1 MGPAPLTSPMVVT
14 LVSTLATTLATDSPS
29 PATPLDLLN
38 RPLVPAILLTAPTNQ
53 PAHQP
58 PLLTLSCK
66 TEARGSR
73 PVMMDLLGPLDPLE
87 LPLDHLVATLAILA
101 GVTRAILTTEDR

>member
-1 MGPAPLTSPMVVT
+1 MVVT

-73 PVMMDLLGPLDPLE
+73 PVMMDLLGLLDL
-87 LPLDHLVATLAILA
+87 LDLLDLL
-101 GVTRAILTTEDR
+101 GQ